1 MTLLALLPVLIGSLL
16 LFVSSGIRAALPAL
30 ISEQGRD
37 PSDRRRVAIER
48 LRILWLSRFVGVLL
62 SGAGII
68 LAASMIES
76 VDRWISLSAGG
87 LAVFMIAEILPA
99 RLGHS
104 RPEDME
110 RLLKIPFMVVRFL
123 FSLPVMVLLGK
134 SRNDEALSGE
144 WAFTPPDL
152 MWLEQRREKGDQ
164 EEFEQEQELMD
175 SILDFSD
182 KIVREIMVPR
192 IDMNCVELS
201 DDLSSVVRHVR
212 RVGHSRLPV
221 YKEKIDDIAG
231 VLYAKDLITVL
242 AGNSNGFLM
251 KEILREAYF
260 VPEYKRIDEL
270 FREFQSHRIHMAVV
284 VDEYGG
290 TAGLVTLE
298 DIVEEVFGEIRDEY
312 DSEAPLVQ
320 SLGMGAH
327 RVDARL
333 SIDDLNDILDTE
345 FQDMD
350 YESVGGIVYSALGH
364 IPRPG
369 ESVTLQGF
377 RFTVDKVR
385 AQRILLIKVTPALK
399 EDREQE

>member
-1 MTLLALLPVLIGSLL
+1 MTLLALLPVLAGAIL

-48 LRILWLSRFVGVLL
+48 LRILWLSRFVGVFL

-68 LAASMIES
+68 LTASMIES
-76 VDRWISLSAGG
+76 VDRWISLSVGG
-87 LAVFMIAEILPA
+87 LAVFLIAEILPA

-110 RLLKIPFMVVRFL
+110 RLLKIPFIVVRFL

-134 SRNDEALSGE
+134 SGKDEALSGE

-201 DDLSSVVRHVR
+201 DDLGSVVRHVKQ
-212 RVGHSRLPV
+212 VGHSRLPV
-221 YKEKIDDIAG
+221 YREKIDDIAG

-242 AGNSNGFLM
+242 ASNSSGFMM
-251 KEILREAYF
+251 KNILREAYF

-312 DSEAPLVQ
+312 DSETPLVQ

-345 FQDMD
+345 FQDTD